1 MVWWATTC
9 PPGCSTL
16 SPLLP
21 STRFPA
27 TCNLEAGGRFMGT
40 ILGIFQDKNLPDQEF
55 DWRRGAKGND
65 STQGCCF
72 LS

>member
-1 MVWWATTC
+1 
-9 PPGCSTL
+9 
-16 SPLLP
+16 
-21 STRFPA
+21 
-27 TCNLEAGGRFMGT
+27 MGT